1 MGKPH
6 APRLYSIASSRYGD
20 EFDGKT
26 TSMGVRRAT
35 YWCPELKADDPAKKG
50 ICPNFLC
57 DAKPGDKVMM
67 TGPVGK
73 ALLLDESNPNNVH
86 TWWPRAPAS
95 RPTAAS
101 GAACSARTPP
111 SSSRAWAV
119 LHGRGQLGRQALRRR
134 APGDPEELPRPVPR
148 GLRALPRAAEQGR
161 RQDVHP
167 GQGGG
172 VRGGGLP
179 AAAGGRHHLL
189 LRAQGHDARHQRH
202 ARARGHL
209 QGHRVG
215 HLPEGPQEER
225 AVPRGGVLR
234 RPPWR
239 EACDSRRARR
249 HLSIRTDTHS

>member
-1 MGKPH
+1 MGGETCHIVIETEGKIPFWEGQSYGIVPPGEKEMPNGKTKPH

-26 TSMGVRRAT
+26 TSLCVRRAT
-35 YWCPELKADDPAKKG
+35 YWCPELKAD
-50 ICPNFLC
+50 
-57 DAKPGDKVMM
+57 
-67 TGPVGK
+67 
-73 ALLLDESNPNNVH
+73 
-86 TWWPRAPAS
+86 
-95 RPTAAS
+95 
-101 GAACSARTPP
+101 
-111 SSSRAWAV
+111 
-119 LHGRGQLGRQALRRR
+119 
-134 APGDPEELPRPVPR
+134 VP
-148 GLRALPRAAEQGR
+148 
-161 RQDVHP
+161 
-167 GQGGG
+167 
-172 VRGGGLP
+172 
-179 AAAGGRHHLL
+179 
-189 LRAQGHDARHQRH
+189 ARHQRH